1 MRLVFPL
8 LPLVWRVRLVSVA
21 AASVVTAIQWAA
33 FFNPAL
39 YAGSMR
45 SVDGSVAADVSE
57 RELPVIAVTTNR
69 QSLLEY

>member
-1 MRLVFPL
+1 MK
-8 LPLVWRVRLVSVA
+8 RVRLVSTA

-39 YAGSMR
+39 YAHSMR
-45 SVDGSVAADVSE
+45 SVAAPAAADMSE

-69 QSLLEY
+69 ESLLKY